1 MVRPYCYKSSIFQN
15 LQKKKSG
22 GTLYKIFATSPALK
36 YFCVLFLI
44 SNSRTGTLAVAP
56 SQSSGIISRTNHTKV
71 CIKNP
76 ILKVS
81 QCANL
86 DVSHMI

>member
-1 MVRPYCYKSSIFQN
+1 MVRPYCYKSSIFSKFT
-15 LQKKKSG
+15 KKKSG
-22 GTLYKIFATSPALK
+22 GTLYKIFATDPAMK
-36 YFCVLFLI
+36 YFCLPFLT

-56 SQSSGIISRTNHTKV
+56 SQSSGIMSRTNHTKV